1 MTKNSDSDKYKH
13 SGYGIRFNAL
23 SQFWLWNVNG
33 VKMLLFLELVIVLTC
48 MLIIGQK
55 ILGEG
60 ATDGLDDNTVP
71 GEAKYLIV
79 FNKSKNLFK
88 SVLQ

>member
-1 MTKNSDSDKYKH
+1 M
-13 SGYGIRFNAL
+13 
-23 SQFWLWNVNG
+23 NG